1 MCVFDLMKMANYIP
15 TPKLPPTDLD
25 KMSPNIIL
33 AQFKN
38 GNLRSRKSKLKYTV
52 YKNSLKC
59 HERILVANSGR
70 LCYVG
75 SNFETNVSKITSSVL
90 KVCVLNRKNSTVKL
104 YNADFFQLKPQIKRQ
119 AIIDVKNE
127 KTYREKSSDLTCAFG
142 SKTQIKKMNANKK
155 YNSTSGN
162 PDSTNDLLAT
172 MSEIKIEQS
181 FASTSKESSASDVIP
196 PQNSSAVNV
205 DEVYD
210 LYDIIS
216 KEEFGMLDSEAQ
228 VFLSVNHDVITE
240 WKNENKYPEF
250 IIEFLQNNLLS
261 MNIYKAKLLCYLN
274 FMFHFLKTTY
284 ADWKK
289 KNPVPVVPEPFKQK
303 LMEVFTINKTL
314 PLRLKDKLLAYA
326 MVLGL
331 KLNNYFINCNTFA
344 SSVKISMKK
353 MTSVAYA
360 LGCHVSESKKEGI
373 KTIQLKLPLYK
384 FQALPQR
391 KRNN

>member
-1 MCVFDLMKMANYIP
+1 M
-15 TPKLPPTDLD
+15 
-25 KMSPNIIL
+25 
-33 AQFKN
+33 
-38 GNLRSRKSKLKYTV
+38 
-52 YKNSLKC
+52 
-59 HERILVANSGR
+59 
-70 LCYVG
+70 
-75 SNFETNVSKITSSVL
+75 

-181 FASTSKESSASDVIP
+181 FASTSKESSASDAIP